1 MMNLKIIARI
11 ARTDL
16 AILFYSPIAWF
27 IWIVFSF
34 LTATDFTS
42 RIGSFITE
50 YDLYGMR
57 EHSLSYICFLGKN
70 GFLSSIVSNLYVYIP
85 LLTMGLISRET
96 ASGSIKLAYSSPVT
110 SCQIVLGKFLAA
122 IVFGLCLMLIPVV
135 GVIYGSLVIPFF
147 DWTPMLVGLLGL
159 YLLICAYCAIGL
171 FMSSLTTYQVVAA
184 IGTLAVLA
192 ALKFVGTVG
201 QEYDFIREL
210 TFWLSIN
217 GRTSSFLAGVIRS
230 EDIIYFVVVIILF
243 LTFTVFKLA
252 FQRRTISLFRQALSY
267 VGAFVVVMAIGYITS
282 RPYMIKV
289 WDATRTKLNSLTENS
304 QKVLAGLEGP
314 VTITNYVN
322 LLDNKSY
329 RYLPIMQKTNES
341 IFEPYCLA
349 KPDLKVKYVYYY
361 DEAPYGIVNNPRF
374 QGKTLDELRDYMVMI
389 YNLNPRLFKSPE
401 EIHKMVDLSGEQNT
415 FVRILKT
422 QDGSYTFIRDFQDM
436 QSTPS
441 EAEITAAIKKMIS
454 TPPTVAFIKGD
465 GEREVTK
472 PGDRDYSS
480 FSIERY
486 SRAALINQ
494 GFDVC
499 ELDISHGDTIP
510 DRINI
515 VVLAEMRVPLTEA
528 GKRQMDK
535 YISRGGNLFVLTDV
549 ERQKVMNPLL
559 EKLGLRMEEYQLA
572 QTSADFSADLILAKA
587 TKESGKLTFGFKE
600 DFPKYNL
607 RVSMPGCVAL
617 TPINSQVGFECI
629 PVLETESKGVWIEK
643 EHTDLKEESVQCNV
657 SVGEKEQAYVTTY
670 GLLRDINGKE
680 QRILVSGDA
689 DCMSNAE
696 LMVMREGYLS
706 GNFNFIIES
715 FRWLSGGDFP
725 IDVRRPNAI
734 DNKFSVG
741 TKEVDLMKVIFMIVI
756 PVILILIGIGIW
768 FFRRRN

>member
-1 MMNLKIIARI
+1 MMDLKIIARI

-34 LTATDFTS
+34 LTAADFTS
-42 RIGSFITE
+42 LMGSLISE
-50 YDLYGMR
+50 YDLSGGG
-57 EHSLSYICFLGKN
+57 EISLSYVCFLGGN
-70 GFLSSIVSNLYVYIP
+70 GALSSIVSNLYIYIP

-96 ASGSIKLAYSSPVT
+96 ASGSIKLAYSSPIT

-122 IVFGLCLMLIPVV
+122 IGFGLCLMLIPVAGAV
-135 GVIYGSLVIPFF
+135 YGSWVIPSF
-147 DWTPMLVGLLGL
+147 DWTPVLVGLMGL

-192 ALKFVGTVG
+192 ALKFVGTMG

-210 TFWLSIN
+210 TYWLSIN
-217 GRTSSFLAGVIRS
+217 GRTNSLLAGVIRS
-230 EDIIYFVVVIILF
+230 EDLIYFIVVVALF
-243 LTFTVFKLA
+243 LTFTVFKLS
-252 FQRRTISLFRQALSY
+252 FERKTISLSRQALSY
-267 VGAFVVVMAIGYITS
+267 LGSFAVVMAVGYITS
-282 RPYMIKV
+282 RPGMIKV
-289 WDATRTKLNSLTENS
+289 WDATRTELNSLTENS
-304 QKVLAGLEGP
+304 RKVLAELKGP

-322 LLDNKSY
+322 LLDNKSH
-329 RYLPIMQKTNES
+329 RYLPIMQKANQR

-349 KPDLKVKYVYYY
+349 KPDMKVKYVYYY
-361 DEAPYGIVNNPRF
+361 DEAPYGLGSNPKF
-374 QGKTLDELRDYMVMI
+374 QGKTLDELRDYLVMV
-389 YNLNPRLFKSPE
+389 YNLNPRLFKSPD
-401 EIHKMVDLSGEQNT
+401 EIHQIVDLSSEQNT

-422 QDGSYTFIRDFQDM
+422 QDGNYTFIRDFQDM

-472 PGDRDYSS
+472 PGDRDYSG
-480 FSIERY
+480 FSIEKY

-515 VVLAEMRVPLTEA
+515 VVLAEMKNSFTEE
-528 GKRQMDK
+528 GMKQMDA
-535 YISRGGNLFVLTDV
+535 YIARGGNLFILTDV
-549 ERQKVMNPLL
+549 ERQDVMNPFL
-559 EKLGLRMEEYQLA
+559 EKLGIRMEEHQLA
-572 QTSADFSADLILAKA
+572 QASTDFAAELVLTKA
-587 TKESGKLTFGFKE
+587 TTESGTLTFGFKD
-600 DFPKYNL
+600 DFPNYNL
-607 RVSMPGCVAL
+607 RVSMSGCVAL
-617 TPINSQVGFECI
+617 ATIDGATGFQYI
-629 PVLETESKGVWIEK
+629 PVLETESSGVWIEK
-643 EHTDLKEESVQCNV
+643 EQTDLKDSPIQCNV
-657 SVGEKEQAYVTTY
+657 SAGEKEQAYVTAY
-670 GLLRDINGKE
+670 GLLRRINGRE

-696 LMVMREGYLS
+696 LMVSREGYVS
-706 GNFNFIIES
+706 GNINLIIES

-725 IDVRRPNAI
+725 IDVRRPAVT
-734 DNKFSVG
+734 DNRFSVG
-741 TKEVDLMKVIFMIVI
+741 AKDVSLMKTVFMIII
-756 PVILILIGIGIW
+756 PAILILAGLGIW